1 MSQRFLHLLSLQ
13 DFVLFYDVQFWLS
26 VLVNIFSYNI
36 IFPNI
41 IQIGNIL
48 LVYQFYRTI
57 ILFNVF
63 SIRIIDNLSFFSTD
77 STFALLLMLM
87 DRVINILRRQK
98 GVLQLKVVL
107 VLVCFVLSSAIFK
120 QFCMVTY
127 FVSKSNVNNDQDTK
141 QARGYIHIYMLNIQ
155 SKITSKVIY
164 K

>member
-57 ILFNVF
+57 ILLVE
-63 SIRIIDNLSFFSTD
+63 IDNLSFFSTD
-77 STFALLLMLM
+77 STFALLLMIL

-127 FVSKSNVNNDQDTK
+127 FVSKSNVNNEQDTK